1 MTDTQNLT
9 RAQVAAVM
17 DATLLKPEAT
27 HADVD
32 KLVAEAAQLGC
43 GAVCV
48 SPSMLP
54 VTRVDF
60 SDATNSTS
68 TPAVATVV
76 GFPSGKHATLVKAT
90 EARFAVEH
98 GAVEVDVVVDIA
110 KAIVGDAN
118 SLISELMTIREAV
131 PQPVILKVILETALL
146 DEPAIRACVR
156 ACAAIGADY
165 VKTSTGFHP
174 AGGASV
180 EAVEIMADE
189 LRKQDKLATF
199 GMSEDLRRNV
209 GALGIKAS
217 GGIRT
222 WEAALQMIAA
232 GATRLGVSSPQAILD
247 GAPA

>member
-1 MTDTQNLT
+1 
-9 RAQVAAVM
+9 M

-156 ACAAIGADY
+156 A
-165 VKTSTGFHP
+165 VRQS
-174 AGGASV
+174 
-180 EAVEIMADE
+180 
-189 LRKQDKLATF
+189 
-199 GMSEDLRRNV
+199 
-209 GALGIKAS
+209 AL
-217 GGIRT
+217 T
-222 WEAALQMIAA
+222 
-232 GATRLGVSSPQAILD
+232 T
-247 GAPA
+247 